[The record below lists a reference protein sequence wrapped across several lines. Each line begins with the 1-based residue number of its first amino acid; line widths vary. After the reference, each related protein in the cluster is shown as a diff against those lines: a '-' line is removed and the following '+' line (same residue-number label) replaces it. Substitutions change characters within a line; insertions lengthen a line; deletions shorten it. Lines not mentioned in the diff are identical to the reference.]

1 MTTEALVLFEFDICV
16 PAQQF
21 RIEYTLVEQGGFPF
35 VPEFLLRLLKVSA
48 LMPADI
54 ARFFGFT
61 PKELSTALTP
71 FLQQGELQSTADGRI
86 TLTEKG
92 LRLFDENG
100 ETPIVKSRE
109 DHRKLFTFDLLAFS
123 YLGAKP
129 RLENPKRA
137 VALSAGDEVRSE
149 SVKLAEV
156 AFQRNL
162 HDIYRRGELC
172 CHFQKATARNI
183 KSRPHGLF

>member
-109 DHRKLFTFDLLAFS
+109 DHRMLA
-123 YLGAKP
+123 LM
-129 RLENPKRA
+129 EN
-137 VALSAGDEVRSE
+137 
-149 SVKLAEV
+149 
-156 AFQRNL
+156 
-162 HDIYRRGELC
+162 
-172 CHFQKATARNI
+172 
-183 KSRPHGLF
+183 